1 MKHSIFSNMFFAAL
15 SKCIAIIGPFVVRT
29 IIIYKLGNEYVGLNS
44 LFTSLLNV
52 LNLAELGFGSAMT
65 FYMYKPVNEK
75 DYEKLS
81 GILNFYKF
89 TYRIIGGA
97 ILVFGLILTPFIK
110 YLING
115 NYPDGINIYILFII
129 YLLNTVASYTL
140 FAYKSSILIANCRND
155 ILHMM
160 QGITQLVMYIIQT
173 VVLMVTKNYYFYI
186 IILPLFTIINNGLIY
201 YTTKKRYPEY
211 IDSGK
216 LAKSEKKLIFGQ
228 IKALLVHKLA
238 GVLITSFDN
247 IVISTLLGLGTLAVF
262 SNYFYLVNAING
274 LVDIVMTSIV
284 STVGSQILKYSKKQ
298 LCEEFYVMSY
308 ISNVLI
314 GTCTVCFFCLF
325 QPFISFWVGKEGIL
339 PVRTMIL
346 FCIYF
351 YTWKIRSIGLV
362 YRDAA
367 GLWKKDATKSMVG
380 VILDLV
386 LDIVLVA
393 SIGIDGALIST
404 ILITT
409 VVFYPW
415 ETKILFTDLF
425 QCSSS
430 RYMFLTIQNAIVT
443 IILLV
448 ISWYFLKN
456 IEIHSEILNLFI
468 RLILSMCVSVIG
480 FIISTV
486 KTKEFRMICQ
496 WYKKEL
502 KGGK

>member
-1 MKHSIFSNMFFAAL
+1 MKHNIFSNMLFAAL
-15 SKCIAIIGPFVVRT
+15 SKCIAIIGPFIVRT
-29 IIIYKLGNEYVGLNS
+29 IIIYRLGNEYIGLNS

-81 GILNFYKF
+81 AILNFYKF
-89 TYRIIGGA
+89 TYRIIGVA

-115 NYPDGINIYILFII
+115 NYPDGINIYTLFII

-160 QGITQLVMYIIQT
+160 QGIIQFAMYIVQA
-173 VVLMVTKNYYFYI
+173 VVLIVTKNYYFYI
-186 IILPLFTIINNGLIY
+186 IILPLFTIINNGLLY
-201 YTTKKRYPEY
+201 YITKKRYPEY

-216 LAKSEKKLIFGQ
+216 LAKAEKNLIFSQ

-247 IVISTLLGLGTLAVF
+247 IVISTILGLGTLAVF

-274 LVDIVMTSIV
+274 LVDIVMASIV
-284 STVGSQILKYSKKQ
+284 STVGSQLLNYSEKQ
-298 LCEEFYVMSY
+298 FCEEFHVMSY
-308 ISNVLI
+308 ISNILI
-314 GTCTVCFFCLF
+314 GTCTVCFFSLF
-325 QPFISFWVGKEGIL
+325 QPFISFWVGKESIL
-339 PVRTMIL
+339 PLRTMIL

-367 GLWKKDATKSMVG
+367 GLWKKDVTKSMVG
-380 VILDLV
+380 LILDLV
-386 LDIVLVA
+386 LDILLVA
-393 SIGIDGALIST
+393 TIGIDGALIST
-404 ILITT
+404 ILIMT

-415 ETKILFTDLF
+415 ETKVLFTDLF

-430 RYMFLTIQNAIVT
+430 RYIRLTIQNAAITASLLIV
-443 IILLV
+443 L
-448 ISWYFLKN
+448 WYFWEN
-456 IEIHSEILNLFI
+456 IEINNAILNLFI
-468 RLILSMCVSVIG
+468 RLVLSVVVSVIG
-480 FIISTV
+480 FILPTA
-486 KTKEFRMICQ
+486 KTKEFKIICQ
-496 WYKKEL
+496 WYKKRI
-502 KGGK
+502 KA